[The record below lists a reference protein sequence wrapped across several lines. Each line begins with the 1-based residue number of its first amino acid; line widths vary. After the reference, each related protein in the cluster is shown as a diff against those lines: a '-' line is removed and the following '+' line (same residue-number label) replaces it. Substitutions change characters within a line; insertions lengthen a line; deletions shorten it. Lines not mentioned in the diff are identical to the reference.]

1 MTQTEMILNHL
12 REHGSI
18 TALEAQQKY
27 GIMRLSARIA
37 DLREQGY
44 SISTNKKSSRNRWG
58 TMTTYANYTLI
69 GG

>member
-1 MTQTEMILNHL
+1 MTQTEMVLNHL

-18 TALEAQQKY
+18 TALEAQQEY